1 MYRRSCS
8 RLIPIRTRT
17 NNRFDEARLLHG
29 KSPFQCEGAFL
40 WSLRKFVESAEIFMR
55 YGEERSSV
63 HAMMCRFDIFVEE
76 LLRPGGRGRT
86 KAGKIDS
93 VLFFFVWASFCGLL
107 ILRAACIIFA

>member
-1 MYRRSCS
+1 
-8 RLIPIRTRT
+8 
-17 NNRFDEARLLHG
+17 
-29 KSPFQCEGAFL
+29 
-40 WSLRKFVESAEIFMR
+40 MR